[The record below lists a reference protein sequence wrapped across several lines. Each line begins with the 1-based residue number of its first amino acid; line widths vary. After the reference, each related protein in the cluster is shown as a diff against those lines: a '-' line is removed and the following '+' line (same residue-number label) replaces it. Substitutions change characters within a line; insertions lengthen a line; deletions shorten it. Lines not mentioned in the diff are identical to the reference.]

1 MQVLLAEEFAR
12 VLQMPASQIDVQHN
26 VMHLGID
33 SLMTVELQTSLQGEF
48 GLHLSAM
55 EFTRGLSIAQISSRL
70 LAGIAV
76 DLEALAGA
84 EVMPE
89 PTLDAL
95 LRAEIAEISDTAWQ
109 ELVEEVL

>member
-1 MQVLLAEEFAR
+1 
-12 VLQMPASQIDVQHN
+12 MPASQIDVQHN

-33 SLMTVELQTSLQGEF
+33 SLMTVELQTSLQSEF

-70 LAGIAV
+70 LGGIAV
-76 DLEALAGA
+76 DLEALSAA

-95 LRAEIAEISDTAWQ
+95 LRAEIAEISDAAWQ